1 MAFQALPNVASA
13 RFVYNYGSGPDIN
26 TVIHVRDVTT
36 AWVEAKL
43 SALGSVLETWWE
55 VNVRPLC
62 VDDITLTAI
71 DLKDEANEFGQRV
84 TRTVGLAGDLVTT
97 PAPAVVAAIVTFNG
111 DSGNPPRQGRV
122 FQPGLAE
129 SHVTEGG
136 LDAAYIASLATAYEA
151 LPTAITAG
159 VASEAL
165 VIVSRYQ
172 GSTLT
177 DGPNGTKFLKPDK
190 RTPAVSNTISGVSV
204 PGRYGVQKRRRPSPF

>member
-1 MAFQALPNVASA
+1 MFQSLPKVASA
-13 RFVYNYGSGPDIN
+13 RFIYNYGAGPDVN
-26 TVIHVRDVTT
+26 TVFHVRDVTT
-36 AWVEAKL
+36 AWNEAKL
-43 SALGSVLETWWE
+43 AALGSVLETWWE
-55 VNVRPLC
+55 TEVRPLC

-71 DLKDEANEFGQRV
+71 DLKDEENEFGQRV

-111 DSGNPPRQGRV
+111 DPGSAPRQGRV

-129 SHVTEGG
+129 SHVTEGV
-136 LDAAYIASLATAYEA
+136 LDGTYIADLATAYEA
-151 LPTAITAG
+151 LPVAITAG
-159 VASEAL
+159 VASEAF

-177 DGPNGTKFLKPDK
+177 ERANGTKYLKPDK
-190 RTPAVSNTISGVSV
+190 RNPAVSNTISGVSV